1 VKGVM
6 GAAGQLVG
14 QSAMRGR
21 IKSFVRGQGT
31 GYIRDQS
38 GRDVFFHKG
47 DVMDKGYNDLEVGA
61 EVSFE
66 VIDDAIS
73 GARAQKIKALRR
85 ASRNP

>member
-1 VKGVM
+1 M